1 MASTKLVLKMN
12 KKNSSGEVPIYLRII
27 KDRKTRFVSL
37 GVYLNPV
44 HWNETDKVVRKS
56 HKNAK
61 YINAYLADKM
71 ADAQKLALD
80 MENTSKVYTPKKVRR
95 VILGKTTDS
104 FIKYAD
110 EYAARLLQKSKHGT
124 HGQAIAVLSKLKRY
138 LNDNDLSFDSID
150 VSFLKQY
157 ESNLRFQLHNTT
169 NTIHSNMMVIRRII
183 NCAINEDIFPVEK
196 NPFLKYKL
204 KSESVTKTFLTE
216 AELTTLEEFSIVKGS
231 KRFHHRNMYV
241 FAAYSGGMRISDV
254 LQLKWENFDGE
265 RVLVK
270 TQKTGSVISIK
281 LPAKALQIIES
292 YKSPDNKPSDYV
304 FPILA
309 NDDYSSKSALL
320 FKSICS
326 ATAYTNADLKTIAKL
341 AEIDKPLN
349 FHTSRHTWATRAL
362 KKGMRIEYVSKLMG
376 HASIKTTQVYAKIV
390 NADLDKA
397 MEVFD
402 EVLPVK
408 KATSKSTTKK
418 KKTAKKKV

>member
-1 MASTKLVLKMN
+1 
-12 KKNSSGEVPIYLRII
+12 
-27 KDRKTRFVSL
+27 
-37 GVYLNPV
+37 
-44 HWNETDKVVRKS
+44 
-56 HKNAK
+56 
-61 YINAYLADKM
+61 
-71 ADAQKLALD
+71 
-80 MENTSKVYTPKKVRR
+80 
-95 VILGKTTDS
+95 
-104 FIKYAD
+104 
-110 EYAARLLQKSKHGT
+110 
-124 HGQAIAVLSKLKRY
+124 
-138 LNDNDLSFDSID
+138 
-150 VSFLKQY
+150 
-157 ESNLRFQLHNTT
+157 
-169 NTIHSNMMVIRRII
+169 MMVIRRII

-402 EVLPVK
+402 EVLPEK